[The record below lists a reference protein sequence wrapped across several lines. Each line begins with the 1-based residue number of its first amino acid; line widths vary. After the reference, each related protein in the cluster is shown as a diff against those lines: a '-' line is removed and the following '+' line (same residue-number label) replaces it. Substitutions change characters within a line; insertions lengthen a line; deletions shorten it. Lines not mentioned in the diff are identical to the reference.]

1 MRIHVESKD
10 HVKEEIPEIVISR
23 ERSEASSENEQS
35 ISATA
40 AGQDEVSTNSGTTT
54 PKSKKESDRE
64 DVKPDTKNIA
74 GRLNNLVSSDMAN
87 LHGGQGLMLI
97 SEYFFMS
104 SRTILT
110 DMLVFYVP
118 TQLTLSTIYLYMLL
132 GWR

>member
-1 MRIHVESKD
+1 MRVHVVSKD

-35 ISATA
+35 TSATA
-40 AGQDEVSTNSGTTT
+40 GQDDVSTNSGTTT

-97 SEYFFMS
+97 SEYF
-104 SRTILT
+104 LHE
-110 DMLVFYVP
+110 
-118 TQLTLSTIYLYMLL
+118 Q
-132 GWR
+132 

>member
-35 ISATA
+35 TSATA
-40 AGQDEVSTNSGTTT
+40 GQDDVSTNSGTTT

-87 LHGGQGLMLI
+87 LHGDQGLMLI

>member
-23 ERSEASSENEQS
+23 DRSEASSENEQS
-35 ISATA
+35 IPATA
-40 AGQDEVSTNSGTTT
+40 TGQDDVSTNSGTTT

-64 DVKPDTKNIA
+64 DIKPDTKNIA

-97 SEYFFMS
+97 SEYFLHEQKS
-104 SRTILT
+104 DSHRSASILCT
-110 DMLVFYVP
+110 HSID
-118 TQLTLSTIYLYMLL
+118 T
-132 GWR
+132 